1 MGDQLMEIV
10 IALAAVVIVLMIVG
24 FVLLETSVIVEP
36 GTIAL
41 LLKRGKA
48 TDRALT
54 PGRHFIQPWRKAVVQ
69 IYPSR
74 ELSLVGGGRAIGDPR
89 IEYFD
94 DPLRLHL
101 GDKAFAEVS
110 YTLRCQLDTGKLK
123 DVHNQFGPEGL
134 WSALRDV
141 TRGAILTEVGVRNL
155 SVDDV
160 FGDGFTQLEQRLTDA
175 LEVALGAAGFEL
187 KMFTL
192 REVDLGETGEVIQS
206 IVRAETELEREN
218 AFAKVRKA
226 RLENDAA
233 VSSLLDGIDGDV
245 LLRYRQI
252 ESWRDIL
259 HRWDG
264 DQPIPSALTVPLT
277 VGPMPTASSD
287 THVIDAEESADPA
300 AEQQ

>member
-1 MGDQLMEIV
+1 MEIV
-10 IALAAVVIVLMIVG
+10 IALAAVVIVLMLVG

-48 TDRALT
+48 TGRALP

-74 ELSLVGGGRAIGDPR
+74 ELTLVAGGRAIGDPR
-89 IEYFD
+89 VEYFD
-94 DPLRLHL
+94 DPLRLYL
-101 GDKAFAEVS
+101 GDKAFAQMS
-110 YTLRCQLDTGKLK
+110 YTLRCQLDVSKLK

-134 WSALRDV
+134 WAALRDV
-141 TRGAILTEVGVRNL
+141 TRGAILSEVAARKL

-160 FGDGFTQLEQRLTDA
+160 YGEGFTQLEQRLTDA
-175 LEVALGAAGFEL
+175 LGTALGAAGFEL

-233 VSSLLDGIDGDV
+233 VSSLLAGIDGDV

-277 VGPMPTASSD
+277 AGPMPLVSSD
-287 THVIDAEESADPA
+287 THVIDAEESADAA

>member
-1 MGDQLMEIV
+1 MEV
-10 IALAAVVIVLMIVG
+10 LIALAAIVGVLVVVG
-24 FVLLETSVIVEP
+24 FVLLATSVVVEP

-69 IYPSR
+69 TYPSR
-74 ELSLVGGGRAIGDPR
+74 ELSLVAGGRSIGDPR
-89 IEYFD
+89 VEYFD
-94 DPLRLHL
+94 DPLRVHL

-123 DVHNQFGPEGL
+123 AVHEQFGPEGL
-134 WSALRDV
+134 WAALRDV
-141 TRGAILTEVGVRNL
+141 TRASILTEVGTEGL
-155 SVDDV
+155 TVDDV
-160 FGDGFTQLEQRLTDA
+160 YGTGFTQLEQRLDA
-175 LEVALGAAGFEL
+175 ALDEALAAAGFHL

-206 IVRAETELEREN
+206 IVRADVELEREQ

-233 VSSLLDGIDGDV
+233 VSSILKGIDGDV

-264 DQPIPSALTVPLT
+264 DQSIPSALTVPLT
-277 VGPMPTASSD
+277 VGSTPTPP
-287 THVIDAEESADPA
+287 TETQVIDAQESTEPTTDQP
-300 AEQQ
+300 

>member
-1 MGDQLMEIV
+1 MEVWLTLAGIV
-10 IALAAVVIVLMIVG
+10 VLLVITGI
-24 FVLLETSVIVEP
+24 VLLETSVIIDP

-48 TDRALT
+48 TDRALP
-54 PGRHFIQPWRKAVVQ
+54 PGRHFMQPWRKAVVQ

-74 ELSLVGGGRAIGDPR
+74 ELSLVAGGRAIGDPR
-89 IEYFD
+89 VEYFD

-101 GDKAFAEVS
+101 GDKAFAQVS
-110 YTLRCQLDTGKLK
+110 YTLRCQLDTGKLR
-123 DVHNQFGPEGL
+123 DVHEQFGPEGL
-134 WSALRDV
+134 WAALRDI
-141 TRGAILTEVGVRNL
+141 TRSAILTEVGTGDL

-160 FGDGFTQLEQRLTDA
+160 YGTGFTELEQRLTAA
-175 LEVALGAAGFEL
+175 LRAALGEAGFDL

-218 AFAKVRKA
+218 AFAKVRRA

-277 VGPMPTASSD
+277 AGPMSTASSD
-287 THVIDAEESADPA
+287 THVIDAEETADDLS
-300 AEQQ
+300 EQQ

>member
-1 MGDQLMEIV
+1 MEFV
-10 IALAAVVIVLMIVG
+10 IALVGVAIVLGIVG
-24 FVLLETSVIVEP
+24 MVLLETSVIVEP

-54 PGRHFIQPWRKAVVQ
+54 PGRHFMQPWRKAVVQ
-69 IYPSR
+69 VYPSR
-74 ELSLVGGGRAIGDPR
+74 ELSLVAGGRAIGDPR
-89 IEYFD
+89 VEYFD

-110 YTLRCQLDTGKLK
+110 YTLRCQLNTGQLK

-134 WSALRDV
+134 WAALRDI
-141 TRGAILTEVGVRNL
+141 TRSAILTEVGAGDL

-160 FGDGFTQLEQRLTDA
+160 YGTGFTALQARLTTA
-175 LEVALGAAGFEL
+175 LDTALGAAGFDL

-206 IVRAETELEREN
+206 IVRSETELEREN
-218 AFAKVRKA
+218 AFAKVRRA
-226 RLENDAA
+226 RLENDAE

-277 VGPMPTASSD
+277 AGPMPAASSD
-287 THVIDAEESADPA
+287 THVIDAEETADQTT
-300 AEQQ
+300 EQP